1 MCNVLLCDVC
11 VRCCRQVCD
20 VLCQERIMRE
30 KGLKEKEREAPTHLI
45 ELARFTHASRVTK
58 DSYTIMHYVSK
69 QLHVYIRTN
78 VGYWKETQTKGE
90 GKGERTVYSK
100 T

>member
-1 MCNVLLCDVC
+1 MIKFWFWNRRYILCYL
-11 VRCCRQVCD
+11 R
-20 VLCQERIMRE
+20 QERIMRE

-69 QLHVYIRTN
+69 HSYT
-78 VGYWKETQTKGE
+78 
-90 GKGERTVYSK
+90 
-100 T
+100 

>member
-1 MCNVLLCDVC
+1 
-11 VRCCRQVCD
+11 
-20 VLCQERIMRE
+20 MRE
-30 KGLKEKEREAPTHLI
+30 KGLKEKEREVPTHLI

-58 DSYTIMHYVSK
+58 DSYTITKDSYTIMNYVSK

-78 VGYWKETQTKGE
+78 VGYWKE
-90 GKGERTVYSK
+90 KGERTVYSK